1 MSKLDSVPGDNDDD
15 DDGDRKDDF
24 RNTDIDPLGVGL
36 PLGGF
41 IVVVVVVVD
50 VGVNNPA

>member
-1 MSKLDSVPGDNDDD
+1 MSKLDSVPGDNDG

-41 IVVVVVVVD
+41 IVVVVDVD

>member
-1 MSKLDSVPGDNDDD
+1 MSKLDSVLGDNDG

-41 IVVVVVVVD
+41 IVVVVDVD